1 MSIFDDM
8 LKSDESLFL
17 DEVALDY
24 SFIPK
29 LIPYREQEQKRIA
42 FCIKPLFSK
51 RNGKNVFMYGPPGIG
66 KTVAIKHIFRELED
80 KTEDILP
87 IYINCWQKNTS
98 FKIAIEMCEK
108 LGYSF
113 THNKK
118 TDDLMDII
126 INIVNKNS
134 AVFCFD
140 EIDKVED
147 LDFLYTLLEK
157 IYRKTIILITNY
169 KSWIMDLDERIKSR
183 LTLEFLEFGKYN
195 FKETKG
201 ILKNRLKYAFVS
213 GVWEDDA
220 FNKVAQKTYD
230 LGDIR
235 SGLYML
241 REAGNAAEDKASRKI
256 TIKHVDT
263 AIKKLNEFNI
273 KKSTDLK
280 DNERDILKIVKEN
293 SGKKIGDLFKIYK
306 KQGGKYSYKSFQ
318 RKINHLG
325 KNKFISI
332 DKRTGGE
339 KGNTSIIKYS
349 QKKLDEY

>member
-29 LIPYREQEQKRIA
+29 LIPYRENEQKRIA

-51 RNGKNVFMYGPPGIG
+51 RNGKNVFIYGPPGVG
-66 KTVAIKHIFRELED
+66 KTVAIKHVFRELEQ
-80 KTEDILP
+80 KTEDIIT

-98 FKIAIEMCEK
+98 FKIAMDICEK

-118 TDDLMDII
+118 TDDLLDIV
-126 INIVNKNS
+126 INFVNKKS

-140 EIDKVED
+140 EVDKTDD

-157 IYRKTIILITNY
+157 VYRKTIILITNY
-169 KSWIMDLDERIKSR
+169 KSWLMELDERIKSR
-183 LTLEFLEFGKYN
+183 LTLEFLEFKKYD
-195 FKETKG
+195 FRETKG
-201 ILKNRLKYAFVS
+201 ILKNRLQYAFVKN
-213 GVWEDDA
+213 VWEEDA
-220 FNKVAQKTYD
+220 FDIVAEKTYE

-235 SGLYML
+235 SGLYLL
-241 REAGNAAEDKASRKI
+241 REAGNAAENKASRKI
-256 TIKHVDT
+256 TKEHIKE

-273 KKSTDLK
+273 KKSSDLSK
-280 DNERDILKIVKEN
+280 NEREILRIIKDN
-293 SGKKIGDLFKIYK
+293 SGKRIGELYKLYKIK
-306 KQGGKYSYKSFQ
+306 GGNYSYKTFQ
-318 RKINHLG
+318 RKINFLG
-325 KNKFISI
+325 ENKFISI
-332 DKRTGGE
+332 DKTFGGE
-339 KGNTSIIKYS
+339 EGNTSIIKYS
-349 QKKLDEY
+349 QKKLSEY